1 MSVGDAA
8 QPVRL
13 NDLYQEVILDHNKKP
28 RNYGTL
34 EGANAEAKGHNRL
47 CGDAYHLRL
56 RLADGAV
63 RAVAFEG
70 QGCAISKASASLMT
84 AAIEGKP
91 LAEVVELKDAFIEL
105 LTQETPSDAARKTV
119 GRLKLFEGVRQ
130 FPIRVKCATLIWRA
144 LEEALKGGSGAE
156 VTTESGAGPT
166 PSS

>member
-1 MSVGDAA
+1 MSAPDSA

-28 RNYGTL
+28 RNYGVL
-34 EGANAEAKGHNRL
+34 ADANAEAKGHNRL

-56 RLADGAV
+56 RLKDGAV
-63 RAVAFEG
+63 QGVAFEG

-84 AAIEGKP
+84 TAVEGKS
-91 LAEVVELKDAFIEL
+91 LADVTKIKDAFIEL
-105 LTQETPSDAARKTV
+105 LTKDAPSDAARQAV

-144 LEEALKGGSGAE
+144 LEEALKGGAGAE
-156 VTTESGAGPT
+156 VTTESGSGPT